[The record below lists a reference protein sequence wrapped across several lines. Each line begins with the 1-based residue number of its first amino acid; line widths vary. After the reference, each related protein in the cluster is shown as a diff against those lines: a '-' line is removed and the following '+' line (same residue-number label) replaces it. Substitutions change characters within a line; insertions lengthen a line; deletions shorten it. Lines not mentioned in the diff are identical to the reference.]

1 MQHISDLLYKY
12 ATGSL
17 SENEKAELEA
27 WVEARPERRIFL
39 ERLASPQWLETDYH
53 RQKAIDVE
61 KAISE
66 MKTRISLADNSELK
80 TDRYDS
86 SQESDS
92 NSKTAH
98 TSRFAILNSHLY
110 RVAAVLVLL
119 LVGGTFWYREHTRVT
134 PPTISEEIQL
144 AMEQSRIT
152 GRQAAEVINGDE
164 QTKVITRQELTR
176 YHVDEHFAEQMAEAK
191 RITTYQDK
199 EFWVTLDDGTLVHLN
214 NNSRLIY
221 PERFGDRRDVILD
234 GEAYFMVAKDK
245 SRQFVVHTPQGDIRV
260 YGTEFWVNTRVLSDK
275 LQVASEKHDY
285 SQGSGSSSEAN
296 RTSHLSPATSQL
308 ILVRGS
314 VSFTPTEGDEQM
326 LRPGQQLSVVNS
338 QLAIKD
344 VDTTPYEAWNTGLFV
359 FENTTLEH
367 LLSVM
372 AQWYDIKAVNYTN
385 DSLRKIH
392 FTGNLKRYGSAERI
406 MKAIMMACEVK
417 IVLQN
422 DTLLVSN

>member
-1 MQHISDLLYKY
+1 MNQQIENLENKARLLAKLGAGALTPDELRQLDALMSEDARYEDIKKRLGDAAFVGSELAAMQQIDGRKAWADMQQRIASEG
-12 ATGSL
+12 GSGQR
-17 SENEKAELEA
+17 SA
-27 WVEARPERRIFL
+27 RRI
-39 ERLASPQWLETDYH
+39 RLFPHLV
-53 RQKAIDVE
+53 K
-61 KAISE
+61 
-66 MKTRISLADNSELK
+66 RI
-80 TDRYDS
+80 
-86 SQESDS
+86 
-92 NSKTAH
+92 
-98 TSRFAILNSHLY
+98 
-110 RVAAVLVLL
+110 AAVVLL
-119 LVGGTFWYREHTRVT
+119 LLLGGACWYHYDYTRVT
-134 PPTISEEIQL
+134 PPEVSEAIEL
-144 AMEQSRIT
+144 AMRQSRES
-152 GRQAAEVINGDE
+152 GRSAAEVE
-164 QTKVITRQELTR
+164 SITTR
-176 YHVDEHFAEQMAEAK
+176 HSQPISREERVLYHVDDDFAEQLTEAK

-359 FENTTLEH
+359 FENSTLEH
-367 LLSVM
+367 LMDVL
-372 AQWYDIKAVNYTN
+372 AQWYDIKKVNYT
-385 DSLRKIH
+385 DDKLRKIH

>member
-1 MQHISDLLYKY
+1 M
-12 ATGSL
+12 
-17 SENEKAELEA
+17 SE
-27 WVEARPERRIFL
+27 
-39 ERLASPQWLETDYH
+39 
-53 RQKAIDVE
+53 AIE
-61 KAISE
+61 
-66 MKTRISLADNSELK
+66 
-80 TDRYDS
+80 
-86 SQESDS
+86 
-92 NSKTAH
+92 
-98 TSRFAILNSHLY
+98 
-110 RVAAVLVLL
+110 
-119 LVGGTFWYREHTRVT
+119 
-134 PPTISEEIQL
+134 L
-144 AMEQSRIT
+144 AMRQSRES
-152 GRQAAEVINGDE
+152 GRSAAEVE
-164 QTKVITRQELTR
+164 SITTR
-176 YHVDEHFAEQMAEAK
+176 HSQPISREERVLYHVDDDFAEQLAEAK

-275 LQVASEKHDY
+275 LQVAGEKHDY

-422 DTLLVSN
+422 DTLLVSNPSAAGSDP

>member
-1 MQHISDLLYKY
+1 MMMNQQIENLENKARLLAKLGAGALTPDELRQLDALMSEDARYEDIKKRLGDAAFVGSELAAMQQIDGRKAWADMQQRIASEG
-12 ATGSL
+12 GSGQR
-17 SENEKAELEA
+17 SA
-27 WVEARPERRIFL
+27 RRI
-39 ERLASPQWLETDYH
+39 RLFPHLV
-53 RQKAIDVE
+53 K
-61 KAISE
+61 
-66 MKTRISLADNSELK
+66 RI
-80 TDRYDS
+80 
-86 SQESDS
+86 
-92 NSKTAH
+92 
-98 TSRFAILNSHLY
+98 
-110 RVAAVLVLL
+110 AAVVLL
-119 LVGGTFWYREHTRVT
+119 FLLGGACWYHYDYTRVT
-134 PPTISEEIQL
+134 PPEVSEAIEL
-144 AMEQSRIT
+144 AMRQSRES
-152 GRQAAEVINGDE
+152 GRSAAEVE
-164 QTKVITRQELTR
+164 SITTR
-176 YHVDEHFAEQMAEAK
+176 HSQPISREERVLYHVDDDFAEQLTESK

>member
-1 MQHISDLLYKY
+1 MMMNQQIENLENKARLLAKLGAGALTPDELRQLDALMSEDARYEDIKKRLGDAAFVGSELAAMQQIDGRKAWADMQQRIASEG
-12 ATGSL
+12 GSGQR
-17 SENEKAELEA
+17 SA
-27 WVEARPERRIFL
+27 RRI
-39 ERLASPQWLETDYH
+39 RLFPHLV
-53 RQKAIDVE
+53 K
-61 KAISE
+61 
-66 MKTRISLADNSELK
+66 RI
-80 TDRYDS
+80 
-86 SQESDS
+86 
-92 NSKTAH
+92 
-98 TSRFAILNSHLY
+98 
-110 RVAAVLVLL
+110 AAVVLL
-119 LVGGTFWYREHTRVT
+119 LLLGGACWYHYDYTRVT
-134 PPTISEEIQL
+134 PPEVSEAIEL
-144 AMEQSRIT
+144 AMRQSRES
-152 GRQAAEVINGDE
+152 GRSAAEVE
-164 QTKVITRQELTR
+164 SITTR
-176 YHVDEHFAEQMAEAK
+176 HSQPISREERVLYHVDDDFAEQLAEAK

-245 SRQFVVHTPQGDIRV
+245 SRQF
-260 YGTEFWVNTRVLSDK
+260 DK

>member
-1 MQHISDLLYKY
+1 MNQQIENLENKARLLAKLGAGALTPDELRQLDALMSEDARYEDIKKRLGDAAFVGSELAAMQQIDGRKAWADMQQRIASEG
-12 ATGSL
+12 GSGQR
-17 SENEKAELEA
+17 SA
-27 WVEARPERRIFL
+27 RRI
-39 ERLASPQWLETDYH
+39 RLFPHLV
-53 RQKAIDVE
+53 K
-61 KAISE
+61 
-66 MKTRISLADNSELK
+66 RI
-80 TDRYDS
+80 
-86 SQESDS
+86 
-92 NSKTAH
+92 
-98 TSRFAILNSHLY
+98 
-110 RVAAVLVLL
+110 AAVVLL
-119 LVGGTFWYREHTRVT
+119 FLLGGACWYHHDYTRVT
-134 PPTISEEIQL
+134 PPMITEEVEL
-144 AMEQSRIT
+144 AMKESRESGHMAANVEAIT
-152 GRQAAEVINGDE
+152 AQHPSPITQEVRQ
-164 QTKVITRQELTR
+164 L
-176 YHVDEHFAEQMAEAK
+176 YHVDDQFAEQLAEAK

-199 EFWVTLDDGTLVHLN
+199 EYWVTLDDGTLVHLN

>member
-1 MQHISDLLYKY
+1 MNQQIKELH
-12 ATGSL
+12 
-17 SENEKAELEA
+17 EKAQLLA
-27 WVEARPERRIFL
+27 KW
-39 ERLASPQWLETDYH
+39 RLGDLPTDEKRQLETLMHGDKRY
-53 RQKAIDVE
+53 D
-61 KAISE
+61 
-66 MKTRISLADNSELK
+66 SLLQLLGDADFVNSELESLRQ
-80 TDRYDS
+80 TDYRTPCRDME
-86 SQESDS
+86 QRIARS
-92 NSKTAH
+92 NKALK
-98 TSRFAILNSHLY
+98 RNRMLKI
-110 RVAAVLVLL
+110 AAVLAVLV
-119 LVGGTFWYREHTRVT
+119 VGGAFWYHHDYTRVT
-134 PPTISEEIQL
+134 PPVITQEVQL
-144 AMEQSRIT
+144 AMRQSRESGHAAANVESIST
-152 GRQAAEVINGDE
+152 KQPSAIAQEVRQ
-164 QTKVITRQELTR
+164 L
-176 YHVDEHFAEQMAEAK
+176 YHVDEQFAEQLTEAK

-344 VDTTPYEAWNTGLFV
+344 VDTTPYEAWTTGLFV

-417 IVLQN
+417 FVLQN

>member
-1 MQHISDLLYKY
+1 MNQQIENLENKARLLAKLGAGALTPDELRQLDALMSEDARYEDIKKRVGDAAFVGSELAAMQQIDGWKAWADMQQRIASEG
-12 ATGSL
+12 GSGQR
-17 SENEKAELEA
+17 SA
-27 WVEARPERRIFL
+27 RRI
-39 ERLASPQWLETDYH
+39 RLFPHLV
-53 RQKAIDVE
+53 K
-61 KAISE
+61 
-66 MKTRISLADNSELK
+66 RI
-80 TDRYDS
+80 
-86 SQESDS
+86 
-92 NSKTAH
+92 
-98 TSRFAILNSHLY
+98 
-110 RVAAVLVLL
+110 AAVVLL
-119 LVGGTFWYREHTRVT
+119 LLLGGACWYHYDYTKVT
-134 PPTISEEIQL
+134 PPVVSEEIET
-144 AMEQSRIT
+144 AMRQSRES
-152 GRQAAEVINGDE
+152 GRQAAEVVSIGA
-164 QTKVITRQELTR
+164 QHTAAITQEERTL
-176 YHVDEHFAEQMAEAK
+176 YHVDNDFAEQLAEAR
-191 RITTYQDK
+191 RITTYQNK
-199 EFWVTLDDGTLVHLN
+199 EYWVTLDDGTLVHLN